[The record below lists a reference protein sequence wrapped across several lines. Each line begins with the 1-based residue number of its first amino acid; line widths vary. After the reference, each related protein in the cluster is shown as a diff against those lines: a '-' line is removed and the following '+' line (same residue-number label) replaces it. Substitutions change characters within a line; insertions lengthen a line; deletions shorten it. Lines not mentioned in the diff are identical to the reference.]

1 MNTELKLRSEIVR
14 FSQKLHQ
21 AGFIAGADG
30 NLSCRLNDGNILI
43 TPSGVS
49 KGDLNPDELI
59 IIDPDGNLIAGA
71 GRPSSESKMH
81 TIIYRHCPHVQAIIH
96 AHPQITTAFTMAGR
110 KFSTKSLPEG
120 IISLSHLVWLD
131 YATPS
136 TEDLPAL
143 FRPHLPQADIFIL
156 KQHGVTCTGVDLG
169 KAFGKLETVEHVA
182 RTGFYASQLGR
193 VEDLPDDEIERIK
206 LLFKKG

>member
-1 MNTELKLRSEIVR
+1 MNNELKLRSEIVD
-14 FSQKLHQ
+14 FGHKLHR

-30 NLSCRLNDGNILI
+30 NLSCRLENGHILI

-49 KGDLNPDELI
+49 KGELDPQQLLI
-59 IIDPDGNLIAGA
+59 IDVDGNLISGP
-71 GRPSSESKMH
+71 GCPSSESKMH
-81 TIIYRHCPHVQAIIH
+81 TIIYRHCPQVKAIIH

-120 IISLSHLVWLD
+120 IISLSNLVWLD

-143 FRPHLPQADIFIL
+143 FAPHLPHADIFIL
-156 KQHGVTCTGVDLG
+156 KQHGVTCAGTGLAE
-169 KAFGKLETVEHVA
+169 AFMKLETVEHVA
-182 RTGFYASQLGR
+182 RTSFYAAMLGE
-193 VEDLPDDEIERIK
+193 VE
-206 LLFKKG
+206 